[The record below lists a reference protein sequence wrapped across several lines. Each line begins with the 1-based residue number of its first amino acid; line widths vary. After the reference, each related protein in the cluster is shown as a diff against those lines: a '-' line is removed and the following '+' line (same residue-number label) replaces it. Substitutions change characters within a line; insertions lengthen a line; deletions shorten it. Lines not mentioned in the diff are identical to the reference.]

1 MRYEGQRGDEVK
13 LQSVIFKY
21 FQVTLL
27 QYAVGNTL
35 PVNMCPVSP
44 TAQVAVKEE
53 MREKKRP

>member
-27 QYAVGNTL
+27 GFAVGNTL

-44 TAQVAVKEE
+44 TAQVAIKEE